1 MTVKIW
7 PGPPGMNPD
16 RGTLYPCHICGRGV
30 HADDAVKRDGAY
42 YHPITCWDDPNTAAK
57 QDVFGPRR

>member
-1 MTVKIW
+1 
-7 PGPPGMNPD
+7 MNPD